1 MTLPLL
7 DDDSPAPFGAETR
20 LGDQAVVLRGWA
32 LPQVA
37 ALWPALQAVIAQA
50 PLRHMVTPGGQQM
63 QVALTNCGALGW
75 ISDRR
80 GYRYGALDPT
90 TDRPWPAM
98 PAPFLALAQSAAARA
113 GFAAFQPDACLI
125 NRYLPG
131 TRLSLHQ
138 DRDERDFTQPSVSV
152 SLGLPAVF
160 GWGGLRRADRPQ
172 RVPLLH
178 GDVVVWGGADRLRF
192 HGVAPVP
199 AGAHALTGAARINF
213 TFRQAG

>member
-1 MTLPLL
+1 MTAPLF
-7 DDDSPAPFGAETR
+7 DDDEAAPFGATKQ
-20 LGDQAVVLRGWA
+20 LSDHAMVLRGWA
-32 LPQVA
+32 LPHVA
-37 ALWPALQAVIAQA
+37 ALWPALQGVIAQA
-50 PLRHMVTPGGQQM
+50 PFRQMVTPGGKAM

-80 GYRYGALDPT
+80 GYRYGAHDPQ
-90 TDRPWPAM
+90 TDAPWPAM
-98 PAPFLALAQSAAARA
+98 PPAFLALAQSAAERA
-113 GFAAFQPDACLI
+113 GFSGFVPDACLI

-138 DRDERDFTQPSVSV
+138 DRDERDFSQPIVSV

-160 GWGGLRRADRPQ
+160 LWGGLQRSDRPH

-178 GDVVVWGGADRLRF
+178 GDVVVWGGADRLHF

-199 AGAHALTGAARINF
+199 AGEHALTGAARINF
-213 TFRQAG
+213 TFRRAG